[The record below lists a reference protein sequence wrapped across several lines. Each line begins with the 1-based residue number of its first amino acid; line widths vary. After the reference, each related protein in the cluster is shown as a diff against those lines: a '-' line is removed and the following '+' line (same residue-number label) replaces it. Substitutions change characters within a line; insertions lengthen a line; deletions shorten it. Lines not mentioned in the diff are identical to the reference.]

1 MSKLKVSDIANCFT
15 MLFDI
20 EVQALVATVAEAKRT
35 DDENTVLMG
44 QSYLLGLQRA
54 SHIINTVLKDVKDE

>member
-20 EVQALVATVAEAKRT
+20 EVRAVVATIVDAKRT
-35 DDENTVLMG
+35 EEDKTVLMG

-54 SHIINTVLKDVKDE
+54 SNIINTVLKDVKDE